1 MLTVYVPSL
10 PAPVPRAV
18 TTVPGAMAPTVMEPT
33 VTPEME
39 HVEAQVALPLIKKEP
54 DKGPHA

>member
-1 MLTVYVPSL
+1 MLTVYVPRP

-18 TTVPGAMAPTVMEPT
+18 TTVPGAMALTVMEPT

-39 HVEAQVALPLIKKEP
+39 HAVAQVALPLMVKEP
-54 DKGPHA
+54 GAGAHA